1 MHTVIDTSDAR
12 FQQHW
17 HKLLNNDPLRN
28 PLYES
33 IWGRTAGIGPGATE
47 LANGATYTDRSFLVI
62 SEDEPVFGCSLTL
75 HVDEH
80 GRKRLGYFGLDACT
94 HVNRTSLN
102 NPSNNFCPEAIRLLQ
117 QHIDQLLDEEQPE
130 AIDYL
135 DPVSCGIM
143 SPVTQ
148 VLLEKGAIP
157 TVQQIQLIDLEKPL
171 AQLKSQIHQSYQEA
185 IEWGNQN
192 LTIKIIQGGQTESG
206 FGDSDTY
213 SASSAEQGRTLESC
227 VDLLNQ
233 GQGFLVQA
241 EYEDSLV
248 ASALFVYS
256 ARTCQYVFADLLSD
270 GVKDL
275 QGKPVLHSVLWRAV
289 MQAKGLGCAQ
299 FDFGNQHQS
308 AMTVDHNQLSP
319 GMFGGLAH
327 TRLKVSLQQGSAV
340 PPLNSFS

>member
-1 MHTVIDTSDAR
+1 MHTVIDASDAR

-33 IWGRTAGIGPGATE
+33 IWGRSAGFEQGSENTAE
-47 LANGATYTDRSFLVI
+47 VSHYTDRSFLVI

-94 HVNRTSLN
+94 HINRTSLQ
-102 NPSNNFCPEAIRLLQ
+102 NPSNNFCPEATRLLQ

-130 AIDYL
+130 AIDYF

-157 TVQQIQLIDLEKPL
+157 TVQQIQLIDLEQPL
-171 AQLKSQIHQSYQEA
+171 SLLKSQIHESYREA
-185 IEWGNQN
+185 IDWGNEN
-192 LTIKIIQGGQTESG
+192 LCIKIIRGGTTEDG
-206 FGDSDTY
+206 FGNSESY
-213 SASSAEQGRTLESC
+213 SATSQEQERTLESC
-227 VDLLNQ
+227 IHLLNQ

-241 EYEDSLV
+241 EYEGALV

-256 ARTCQYVFADLLSD
+256 ERTCQCVFADVLSD
-270 GVKDL
+270 AVKEL
-275 QGKPVLHSVLWRAV
+275 EGKPILHSLLWRAV

-299 FDFGNQHQS
+299 FDFGNHNQA
-308 AMTVDHNQLSP
+308 AMAPDSNQLSP

-327 TRLKVSLQQGSAV
+327 TRLKVSLMQESEA
-340 PPLNSFS
+340 PPQNCFS

>member
-33 IWGRTAGIGPGATE
+33 IWGRSAGFEQDSGHS
-47 LANGATYTDRSFLVI
+47 ANGSHYTDRSFMVI
-62 SEDEPVFGCSLTL
+62 SEGEPVFGCSLTL

-117 QHIDQLLDEEQPE
+117 QHIDQLLDEEKPE

-157 TVQQIQLIDLEKPL
+157 TVQQIQLIDLEQPL
-171 AQLKSQIHQSYQEA
+171 AQLKSQIHESYREA
-185 IEWGNQN
+185 IEWGNQH
-192 LTIKIIQGGQTESG
+192 LSIKIIQRGLEEDGFGGTES
-206 FGDSDTY
+206 Y
-213 SASSAEQGRTLESC
+213 SSSYDEQGRTLESC
-227 VDLLNQ
+227 VYLLNQ

-241 EYEDSLV
+241 EYEGALV

-256 ARTCQYVFADLLSD
+256 ERTCQCVFADLLSD
-270 GVKDL
+270 TVKDL
-275 QGKPVLHSVLWRAV
+275 EGKPILHSVLWRAV
-289 MQAKGLGCAQ
+289 MQAKGLGCVQ
-299 FDFGNQHQS
+299 FDFGNQNQAAVALDS
-308 AMTVDHNQLSP
+308 NQLSP

-327 TRLKVSLQQGSAV
+327 TRLKVSLMQGSAV
-340 PPLNSFS
+340 PPLDCFS